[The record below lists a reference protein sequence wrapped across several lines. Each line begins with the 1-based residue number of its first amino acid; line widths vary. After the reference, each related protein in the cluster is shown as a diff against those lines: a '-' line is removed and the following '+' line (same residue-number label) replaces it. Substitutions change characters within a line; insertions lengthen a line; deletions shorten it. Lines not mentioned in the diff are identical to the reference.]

1 MSTRILVHHDRF
13 AMDAAIALPMVGAS
27 LVQGRSAMDMG
38 VQSAADTGV
47 WVGVQGD
54 AGDRGIRMGGGG
66 ACFGL

>member
-1 MSTRILVHHDRF
+1 
-13 AMDAAIALPMVGAS
+13 MDAVIALPMVGAS

-54 AGDRGIRMGGGG
+54 AGDWGIRMGRGG